1 MTFARVIRCAGGALV
16 AAAVIALAAAPAHA
30 ATPSSALSASLGM
43 RIDGALWHQHA
54 GTFVAGAGD
63 VNGDGLADVLVG
75 TAEVHR
81 IGAGLPAPRW
91 NLYVVFG
98 RRGARGRVVRLDR
111 LGGGGLHLI
120 RHHGGFSSGAGAGDV
135 NGDGLAD
142 IVLGSAVENTRASA
156 YVVFGRRRGGTVDVD
171 RLGRGGFVVRTGA
184 NIESGPA
191 VAGAGDLDR
200 DGLADIVVGD
210 PGYVPPGGEF
220 GTGRAVVVFGRRG
233 SLPVDLRHLGRTATA
248 IIGPGPFRL
257 SSPAGERLFG
267 VGFGD
272 AVAGVA
278 DLDGDGHRDV
288 VVGAPFLNG
297 REGGA
302 FVVTRAWRRGA
313 TIDTRAPEHGW
324 YRIAGYGANAAGWS
338 LASAGDQNGDGLNDL
353 LIGGY
358 AGGSLLAS
366 SSGPSSAYV
375 VYGSRAPHDLAL
387 VTLGASGV
395 VLQDETSGD
404 RAGQSVAGVGDVT
417 GDARPDLLVGAPLA
431 DPLGVHAAGSAF
443 LVPGGALAPVV
454 GLRHQTASGARR
466 FDGRVAYDTAGWSV
480 AGLGDVNGDGARDI
494 AVAAPRTDLVR
505 AQSGSVYVIYGHARR
520 P

>member
-1 MTFARVIRCAGGALV
+1 MRRAALL
-16 AAAVIALAAAPAHA
+16 ATAVTVPAAAPAQA

-43 RIDGALWHQHA
+43 RIDGRLWHQHA
-54 GTFVAGAGD
+54 GVFVAGAGD

-75 TAEVHR
+75 TAESHR
-81 IGAGLPAPRW
+81 VGPRLAAPRW

-98 RRGARGRVVRLDR
+98 RRGPSGRVLRLDR
-111 LGGGGLHLI
+111 LGAGGLHVV
-120 RHHGGFSSGAGAGDV
+120 RHHGGFSAGAGAGDV

-142 IVLGSAVENTRASA
+142 VVLGSSIENTHASA
-156 YVVFGRRRGGTVDVD
+156 YVVYGRRRGGIVDVD
-171 RLGRGGFVVRTGA
+171 RLGSGGFVVRTGR

-191 VAGAGDLDR
+191 VAGAGDLDG
-200 DGLADIVVGD
+200 DGLADIVIGD
-210 PGYVPPGGEF
+210 SDYVPRGGEF

-233 SLPVDLRHLGRTATA
+233 STPVDIRHLGRAGTT
-248 IIGPGPFRL
+248 IVGPGPFRV
-257 SSPAGERLFG
+257 STPAGERLFG
-267 VGFGD
+267 GGFGE

-278 DLDGDGHRDV
+278 DVNGDGHRDV
-288 VVGAPFLNG
+288 VVGAPYLGG

-302 FVVTRAWRRGA
+302 FVVTRAWQRGA

-324 YRIAGYGANAAGWS
+324 YHIAGAGGNAAGWTV
-338 LASAGDQNGDGLNDL
+338 ASAGDQNGDGLNDL
-353 LIGGY
+353 LIGSF
-358 AGGSLLAS
+358 AGGAALAS

-375 VYGSRAPHDLAL
+375 VYGSRTAHDINLA
-387 VTLGASGV
+387 TLGAAGA

-417 GDARPDLLVGAPLA
+417 GDGPPDLLIGAPLA
-431 DPLGVHAAGSAF
+431 DPRGVHAAGSAF

-466 FDGRVAYDTAGWSV
+466 FDGRAAYDTAGWSV

-494 AVAAPRTDLVR
+494 AVAAPRTDFLS
-505 AQSGSVYVIYGHARR
+505 AQSGSVYVIYGHARHR
-520 P
+520 